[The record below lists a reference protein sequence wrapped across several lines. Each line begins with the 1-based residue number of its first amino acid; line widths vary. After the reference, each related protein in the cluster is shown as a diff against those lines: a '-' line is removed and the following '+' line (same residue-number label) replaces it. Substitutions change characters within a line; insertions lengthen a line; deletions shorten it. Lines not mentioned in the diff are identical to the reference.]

1 MKKNTYKIRMEW
13 HTTTMFYPHLMPQK
27 VQVAYENEYSNN
39 DQGAFYRASI
49 FHMAVT
55 LDQIL
60 VGS

>member
-55 LDQIL
+55 
-60 VGS
+60 

>member
-1 MKKNTYKIRMEW
+1 MAYD
-13 HTTTMFYPHLMPQK
+13 HDVLSSPMPQK

-55 LDQIL
+55 
-60 VGS
+60 